1 VPFYRV
7 GAMGGDRSR
16 DINGGRRWWVLM
28 TLNVPVMGVES
39 EGNKRAED
47 GAVAPFCF
55 RDARAAARR

>member
-1 VPFYRV
+1 
-7 GAMGGDRSR
+7 
-16 DINGGRRWWVLM
+16 M
-28 TLNVPVMGVES
+28 TLNAPVMGVES